1 MKKIIF
7 FTFIMILSLSSSTAF
22 GADKNK
28 SADLAPVKSEN
39 KLSAEEVNRLTRRIE
54 EIRDMD
60 KTDMTVMEKR
70 DMRKELKDMKNN
82 VKRNGGVVYIGT
94 GTLILIIILVILL
107 V

>member
-1 MKKIIF
+1 
-7 FTFIMILSLSSSTAF
+7 MILSLSSSTAF
-22 GADKNK
+22 GANKNK
-28 SADLAPVKSEN
+28 SADLTPVKSEN

-70 DMRKELKDMKNN
+70 EMRKELKDMKNN
-82 VKRNGGVVYIGT
+82 VKRNSGVVYIGS